1 MNRPA
6 ARAWRAA
13 QWVLG
18 AAVIVL
24 AVRALAKNWADLRNQ
39 PLVLEPRPLYLL
51 ASLVITW
58 AMYAMLIAAWRAMLV
73 SWGQR
78 LDPWTAARIWIVS
91 NLGKYI
97 PGKVWALAGMTVMS
111 QRAGVAP
118 WAAAASAVV
127 LQAVGIGT
135 GAAVVGAAGAVALEA
150 ARPGSRAALQ
160 LLMVGSA
167 VAVALVLWPPVAR
180 RLLRL
185 AGVEA
190 ASARPPAASAVLLG
204 IVTGILAWLGY
215 GVALVCLARGILPE
229 ARLDL
234 ATATGAFTASYLA
247 GLLALIAPG
256 GIGVREGVMILL
268 LQAPLGVGA
277 ATMLALASR
286 VLLTVAELG
295 AAMPF
300 LLSSDR
306 SARVLD

>member
-1 MNRPA
+1 
-6 ARAWRAA
+6 
-13 QWVLG
+13 
-18 AAVIVL
+18 
-24 AVRALAKNWADLRNQ
+24 
-39 PLVLEPRPLYLL
+39 
-51 ASLVITW
+51 
-58 AMYAMLIAAWRAMLV
+58 
-73 SWGQR
+73 
-78 LDPWTAARIWIVS
+78 
-91 NLGKYI
+91 
-97 PGKVWALAGMTVMS
+97 
-111 QRAGVAP
+111 
-118 WAAAASAVV
+118 
-127 LQAVGIGT
+127 
-135 GAAVVGAAGAVALEA
+135 VALEA

-160 LLMVGSA
+160 LLMVASA

-277 ATMLALASR
+277 ATVLALASR
-286 VLLTVAELG
+286 LLLTVAELG